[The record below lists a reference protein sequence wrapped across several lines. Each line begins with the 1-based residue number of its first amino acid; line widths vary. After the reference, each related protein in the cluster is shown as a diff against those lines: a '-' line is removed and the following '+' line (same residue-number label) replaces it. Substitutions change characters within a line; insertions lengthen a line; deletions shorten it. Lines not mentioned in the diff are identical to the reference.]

1 MFWNALTAN
10 YFNTSLLTIH
20 TEFVSVQDT
29 FLLYWSSNIKHD
41 DNEPWDFIVFQNKDK
56 TGENS
61 DKLILTIVSSL
72 VQYWRRSITRQQ
84 PSVQKFNSQSDAA
97 INLLTNQ

>member
-1 MFWNALTAN
+1 M
-10 YFNTSLLTIH
+10 
-20 TEFVSVQDT
+20 
-29 FLLYWSSNIKHD
+29 
-41 DNEPWDFIVFQNKDK
+41 VFQNKDK